1 MLSSSTLLRPTI
13 RLLTAGLKR
22 QHQKKLKTFAH
33 KMTQPTRPIER
44 FKRALQ
50 SVYGPFDTLT
60 ADTIAS
66 WAPPSDPGAGGHR
79 GRYLWT
85 DAFGVVGLITL
96 FRETSSPLYLQLA
109 RRLVAAVHDVLGRER
124 GGALARLPGATDA
137 EPLAGGLRI
146 GKLDARGADG
156 DGQYHHYLTL
166 WMFALNK
173 LALAADDAAYNDLA
187 VQLARAIHPRF
198 VVRGTSGLRMVWK
211 ISTDMQ
217 HVLVPSE
224 GHLDAA
230 TGFVIYRLLQRT
242 SSALSPR
249 GNPRGNNPSAR
260 PPLLQHEIDDY
271 RTIMQRE
278 GKLRASSD
286 PLDMGMG
293 LWTAHF
299 FRGEEWAAQLGRQG
313 LAQARGAF
321 GGMLRREA
329 SSHRERLAFREFG
342 ACLGVECYGGD
353 GELQGMVDELV
364 AFWERHAEQQE
375 EELRPISQVMYA
387 AALIPGGEL
396 ANACLLGWS

>member
-1 MLSSSTLLRPTI
+1 MRHPT
-13 RLLTAGLKR
+13 
-22 QHQKKLKTFAH
+22 
-33 KMTQPTRPIER
+33 PPIER
-44 FKRALQ
+44 FKRAMQ

-85 DAFGVVGLITL
+85 DAFGVVGFITL
-96 FRETSSPLYLQLA
+96 FRETSSPMYLQLA
-109 RRLVAAVHDVLGRER
+109 RRLVAAVHGVLGRER
-124 GGALARLPGATDA
+124 AGALARLPGATDA

-166 WMFALNK
+166 WMFALNR
-173 LALAADDAAYNDLA
+173 LALAAGDAVYNDLA

-230 TGFVIYRLLQRT
+230 TGFLIYHLLQRT
-242 SSALSPR
+242 SSALSPHNDNLS
-249 GNPRGNNPSAR
+249 G
-260 PPLLQHEIDDY
+260 PPPLQHEIDDY
-271 RTIMQRE
+271 RTIMHRE
-278 GKLRASSD
+278 GKLRVSSD
-286 PLDMGMG
+286 PLDLGMG
-293 LWTAHF
+293 LWMAHF
-299 FRGEEWAAQLGRQG
+299 FRGEEEWAAQLGRQG
-313 LAQARGAF
+313 LAQARRAF
-321 GGMLRREA
+321 GGMLSREA

-353 GELQGMVDELV
+353 AEQQGLVDELV
-364 AFWERHAEQQE
+364 AFWERYAEQQE

-396 ANACLLGWS
+396 ANACWPGWS